1 MKIKKI
7 VKRSLL
13 LVLILAIA
21 YGLYYCWFS
30 FPIIS
35 GFSAKNACSC
45 TFIQGRAKESIEAE
59 ELASFPQ
66 SLGSIDIN
74 ATDSSVT
81 GSVLGFA
88 KRKAIYRNGLGCTLV
103 NELSESAIRAQN
115 FFLPQQVFNEDTSR
129 WPVGDAFANRLLSTA
144 KRTYFDSALSFV
156 FQNSFNGKE
165 VNTKAV
171 VVVHNGAIVAEKYAP
186 GYNKTSKFLG
196 WSMAKSI
203 TGALIGILV
212 RDGKLKVDQPAP
224 VAAWRDVTDERH
236 SITTEHL
243 LQQTSGLNFLEVYNK
258 YSNANNMLF
267 NKGDAAS
274 YAASLPLKN
283 AAGSQFYYSSGNS
296 NILSGIVRTTVG
308 ESNYHAFP
316 YTELFY
322 KIGMY
327 HTVLEPD
334 ASGTFVGSSFIYAS
348 ARDYA
353 RFGLLYLNDGVFNGE
368 RILPEGWVQKTVT
381 PPSANKEKNYGYQF
395 WLNGLD
401 ENDPSKKEFPE
412 MPADMFYADGYGGQR
427 IYIIPSIKLVVVRM
441 GLNKFDEHGFLQKIM
456 AAFERKI
463 D

>member
-1 MKIKKI
+1 MKIKNI

-13 LVLILAIA
+13 LLLILAIGYA
-21 YGLYYCWFS
+21 FYYCWYS

-35 GFSAKNACSC
+35 GYSAKNACSC
-45 TFIQGRAKESIEAE
+45 AFIQRRDKESIEAE
-59 ELASFPQ
+59 ELASFPV
-66 SLGSIDIN
+66 SLGNIDIDVK
-74 ATDSSVT
+74 DSSVT
-81 GSVLGFA
+81 GTVLGLA

-103 NELSESAIRAQN
+103 NELSESTIRAQK
-115 FFLPQQVFNEDTSR
+115 FSLPQQVFSDDTIR
-129 WPVGDAFANRLLSTA
+129 WPMGDAFANRLLSTA
-144 KRTYFDSALSFV
+144 KRTYFDSALSFI
-156 FQNSFNGKE
+156 FQKSYNGKE

-171 VVVHNGAIVAEKYAP
+171 LIVQNGAIVAEKYAP

-212 RDGKLKVDQPAP
+212 KDGKLKAGEPAP
-224 VAAWRDVTDERH
+224 VTAWRDADDERH

-243 LQQTSGLNFLEVYNK
+243 LQQTSGLNYLEVYNK

-267 NKGDAAS
+267 NKGDMAG
-274 YAASLPLKN
+274 YVASLPLKV
-283 AAGSQFYYSSGNS
+283 APGSQFYYSSGNS

-308 ESNYHAFP
+308 ETNYHAFP
-316 YTELFY
+316 YTALFH

-327 HTVLEPD
+327 HTLLEPD
-334 ASGTFVGSSFIYAS
+334 ASGTFVGSSFVYAS

-353 RFGLLYLNDGVFNGE
+353 RFGLLYLYDGVFNGE
-368 RILPEGWVQKTVT
+368 RILPEGWVKRTVS
-381 PPSANKEKNYGYQF
+381 PPPANRQKNYGYQF
-395 WLNGLD
+395 WLNGVD

-427 IYIIPSIKLVVVRM
+427 IYIVPSLQLVIVRM

-456 AAFERKI
+456 AAFNRKAI
-463 D
+463 